1 MSCLTLTDTAT
12 TAHLFKHAGLRYAL
26 KPALVWDGH
35 TLTYAGLER
44 EFAAM
49 AEALRACGMKKG
61 MRACLLAGNRPD
73 ALIVTYAAQSLGMA
87 TTALHPIGGEADH
100 RFVLEDCGAD
110 ILVYCEREF
119 TERAQALGRALP
131 KLVVVPLGSRS
142 GSGLSALAEPYLG
155 ATWTIDAEPTDISR
169 ISYTGGTTG
178 KPKGIIH
185 RHRSN
190 MLAAIM
196 TRTAW
201 DWPSEVRFLSVTPLS
216 HASGTMFLPVALQ
229 GGAMHIA
236 PRFTP
241 KSYADIARDARI
253 TCGFLVPTQMLRI
266 LDEKDLDEGAVR
278 AISMILYGAA
288 PIAPERLKQWL
299 ERFGQNLQQLY
310 GQAESPNCFTVL
322 PPHLHDLKHPER
334 LASCGIANPGMQIAV
349 LDADN
354 RPVADGQPGELCA
367 RGPSIMEGYLN
378 RPEETAKALAGDWL
392 HSGDVAMR
400 DAEGFFYLVGRAKD
414 MIISGGFNVYP
425 KEVEDV
431 IAMDP
436 DVAAVAVIG
445 VPDPEWGEA
454 VKACIVPKPG
464 ATVDAA
470 RIIAAVKAAKGSV
483 YAPKSIDIVD
493 DVPLTPL
500 GKPDKVALR
509 KIYWKDQKR
518 SIA

>member
-1 MSCLTLTDTAT
+1 MSYLTLTDTST
-12 TAHLFKHAGLRYAL
+12 TAHLFKHAGLRHAG
-26 KPALVWDGH
+26 KPALVWSGH

-49 AEALRACGMKKG
+49 AEALREKGMKKG
-61 MRACLLAGNRPD
+61 MRACLLAGNRAD
-73 ALIVTYAAQSLGMA
+73 ALIVTYAAQSLGMS

-119 TERAQALGRALP
+119 AERATTLGRALP
-131 KLVVVPLGSRS
+131 KLKVVPLGSRT
-142 GSGLSALAEPYLG
+142 GNGLSTLAEPYLG
-155 ATWTIDAEPTDISR
+155 AVWKIDAEPTDISR

-190 MLAAIM
+190 MMAAVM

-201 DWPSEVRFLSVTPLS
+201 DWPAEVRFLSVTPLS

-241 KSYADIARDARI
+241 KSYADIARAEKI

-266 LDEKDLDEGAVR
+266 LDERNLDEDGIR
-278 AISMILYGAA
+278 QISMILYGAA

-322 PPHLHDLKHPER
+322 PPHLHDLRHPER

-349 LDADN
+349 LNADCK
-354 RPVADGQPGELCA
+354 PVPDGQPGELCA

-378 RPEETAKALAGDWL
+378 RPEETEKTLAGDWL

-400 DAEGFFYLVGRAKD
+400 DKDGFFYLVGRAKD

-436 DVAAVAVIG
+436 AVAAVAVIG

-464 ATVDAA
+464 ATLDTE

-509 KIYWKDQKR
+509 KIYWKDQSR

>member
-1 MSCLTLTDTAT
+1 MSHATLTDTST
-12 TAHLFKHAGLRYAL
+12 TAHLFKHAGLRHAER
-26 KPALVWDGH
+26 PALVWPGH
-35 TLTYAGLER
+35 TLTYAGLEC
-44 EFAAM
+44 ELAAM
-49 AEALRACGMKKG
+49 AEALRALGMKKG
-61 MRACLLAGNRPD
+61 MRCCLLAGNRPD
-73 ALIVTYAAQSLGMA
+73 ALVVTYAAQSLGMS

-119 TERAQALGRALP
+119 TERAEALARTLP
-131 KLVVVPLGSRS
+131 KLKVVQLGSRA
-142 GSGLSALAEPYLG
+142 GSGLSTLAEPYLG
-155 ATWTIDAEPTDISR
+155 AHWTIDAEPSDISR

-190 MLAAIM
+190 MMAAIL

-241 KSYADIARDARI
+241 KSYAEIARAERI

-266 LDEKDLDEGAVR
+266 LDEPDLDVAAVR
-278 AISMILYGAA
+278 AIHCILYGAA

-299 ERFGQNLQQLY
+299 ERFGQNLVQLY

-322 PPHLHDLKHPER
+322 PRHLHDLKHPER
-334 LASCGIANPGMQIAV
+334 LASCGIANPGMQIAI
-349 LDADN
+349 LDAN
-354 RPVADGQPGELCA
+354 SQPVADGQPGELCA
-367 RGPSIMEGYLN
+367 RGPSVMEGYWN
-378 RPEETAKALAGDWL
+378 RPEETERTLAGDWL
-392 HSGDVAMR
+392 HSGDIAVR
-400 DAEGFFYLVGRAKD
+400 DKDGFYYLVGRAKD

-436 DVAAVAVIG
+436 AVAAVAVIG
-445 VPDPEWGEA
+445 VPDAQWGEA
-454 VKACIVPKPG
+454 VKACVVPKPG
-464 ATVDAA
+464 ASIDVE
-470 RIIAAVKAAKGSV
+470 RIIAAVKAAKGNV
-483 YAPKSIDIVD
+483 YAPKTVDIVD
-493 DVPLTPL
+493 TIPLTPL
-500 GKPDKVALR
+500 GKPDKVVLR
-509 KIYWKDQKR
+509 ARYWGGQAR
-518 SIA
+518 AIA